1 MQRRNFSRVAPRRAK
16 ALFYVAAAVA
26 LILGWRLVEVQVF
39 KGPIYAKQALAQRSD
54 TVDVFARRGSILDRE
69 GNVLAY
75 SLPSES
81 VYAVPH
87 DLGDPAAT
95 IAHLQKVLGQ
105 LPASTTALLRD
116 RTMQFVW
123 VARKIPHDQ
132 ADAISALQ
140 LPGISVMEED
150 TGRRVDLAG
159 QTASTVVGFVGI
171 DENGLA
177 GIEYAYDDLLKGTS
191 GRVTLEADEFGHPIP
206 FGRQRA
212 VRAAKPG
219 MTLELTIDPYL
230 QFVAESALK
239 KQVAEFH
246 AQSGTALVMD
256 PFTGEVLAL
265 ADSPHF
271 DPNTYWKFSPDE
283 RRERAVQDA
292 YEPGSTFKLLTAAA
306 ALESGKVTTSSNFPA
321 RSAIE
326 VGGRV
331 IHNAED
337 DMPVRGSSETL
348 EDIIAYSHNVGAAEV
363 GLAIGGKTFYDMERR
378 AGFGDST
385 HVGFAGEN
393 PGIVP
398 APADWSDSSLA
409 TMAFGQGV
417 SVTPLALARYYCA
430 IANGGLLVRPRLVR
444 AIFDT
449 QGRLVYQ
456 YGTEI
461 ERRVFSRRTADT
473 LRRFLRAV
481 VVRGTGNPSAQLA
494 GYTTAGKTGTAQVVE
509 NGRYEPGAY
518 IASFIGMVPY
528 EHPKYLIY
536 VKVERP
542 QGAIY
547 GSVVAAPAFS
557 EIARQAMLHAG
568 TLPATPRPKPSPV
581 PVKRLVRSERTAT
594 LTP

>member
-1 MQRRNFSRVAPRRAK
+1 MHRRTFSRVAPRRAK
-16 ALFYVAAAVA
+16 ALFYLAAAIAV
-26 LILGWRLVEVQVF
+26 LLGWRLVEVQVF
-39 KGPIYAKQALAQRSD
+39 KGPIYAKQALLQRSD
-54 TVDVFARRGSILDRE
+54 TIDVFARRGSILDRE

-87 DLGDPAAT
+87 DLGDAAT
-95 IAHLQKVLGQ
+95 TIARLQKVLGQ
-105 LPASTTALLRD
+105 IPESTAALLRD
-116 RTMQFVW
+116 RRLQFVW
-123 VARKIPHDQ
+123 VARKIPHDR

-159 QTASTVVGFVGI
+159 ETASTVVGFVGI

-212 VRAAKPG
+212 VRPAKPG

-239 KQVAEFH
+239 KQVTEFH

-265 ADSPHF
+265 ADLPHF
-271 DPNTYWKFSPDE
+271 DPNSYWKFSPDA

-306 ALESGKVTTSSNFPA
+306 ALESGKVTTSSYFPA
-321 RSAIE
+321 RNAIE

-337 DMPVRGSSETL
+337 DMPIRGSSETL
-348 EDIIAYSHNVGAAEV
+348 EDIVAYSHNVGAAEV
-363 GLAIGGKTFYDMERR
+363 GLSIGGKTFYDMERR

-398 APADWSDSSLA
+398 APSEWSDSSLA

-430 IANGGLLVRPRLVR
+430 IANGGLLMRPRLVR

-449 QGRLVYQ
+449 QGGLVYQ
-456 YGTEI
+456 YGPEV

-528 EHPKYLIY
+528 EHPRYLIY

-547 GSVVAAPAFS
+547 GSVVAAPAFA

-568 TLPATPRPKPSPV
+568 TLPATPPPKGPP
-581 PVKRLVRSERTAT
+581 PAKKRLVRPQQTAN